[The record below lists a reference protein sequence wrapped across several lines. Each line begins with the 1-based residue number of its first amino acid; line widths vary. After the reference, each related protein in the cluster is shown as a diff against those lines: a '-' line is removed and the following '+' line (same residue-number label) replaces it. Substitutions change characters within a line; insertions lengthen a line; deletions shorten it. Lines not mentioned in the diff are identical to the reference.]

1 VSSVQNLTNPDNG
14 VDPELAFAL
23 AWGKPKAPPT
33 PAGVDGGTCVHGL
46 ALNRRCEDCAHDD
59 WASQF
64 SAEEVA
70 QAEALRAERRAR
82 DAKDEAERMAALA
95 EREANLKAELQA
107 IRARWAAPTPPAVP
121 LVPEQPVE
129 RGVVLTSNLAPLFSG
144 FVYVQDVHQM
154 ATPDGTMLS
163 QSQFDTDKRFA
174 GRLYP
179 LTVDGSKNTDSAWEA
194 FTQSQIAVFPQVR
207 GTRFDPRQAE
217 GAIVTVDKIDYVNIW
232 RDPHVRS
239 VPGDASR
246 FAKHVKTL
254 LPNGDDALILL
265 CYMAACVQ
273 YRGVKAKWAPFIQG
287 LPGNG
292 KSLLGEKVMKHAL
305 GHNYVIKA
313 RSKSLD
319 SQFNASFYGS
329 LLVLVDDVKV
339 KGDVFEALKP
349 MVTDETMQIEAK
361 GVNAVTREVC
371 FNFIFTANPK
381 DGLKKTADDRRICPL
396 FCAQQE
402 PGDLARDGLTQ
413 EYFKGLFDWLDH
425 EDGLAIVTHYLQ
437 HFEIDTRYNFAAGCV
452 RAPHTTSTEEAVQVG
467 HGAARQRVQELIDAE
482 DTDGLKGGWVNWTTF
497 KRLLDADTEGRHMP
511 PGARRDLLTQM
522 GYVRHPGLNPGTN
535 SEGQVANKLPDGSK
549 PYLWIK
555 RGHADARYTG
565 NRVAQYYLAAQAGN
579 APPPPEAT

>member
-23 AWGKPKAPPT
+23 AWGKPKAPPP
-33 PAGVDGGTCVHGL
+33 PADQCAHGV
-46 ALNRRCEDCAHDD
+46 ALNRRPRCEDCAHEE
-59 WASQF
+59 WANQF
-64 SAEEVA
+64 SPEEVA
-70 QAEALRAERRAR
+70 AANAERAARRER
-82 DAKDEAERMAALA
+82 DAKDEAERVAALA

-107 IRARWAAPTPPAVP
+107 IRARWSAPTPPAVP
-121 LVPEQPVE
+121 LVAEQPVE

-144 FVYVQDVHQM
+144 FVYVQDVHMM
-154 ATPDGTMLS
+154 ATPDGTMLARE
-163 QSQFDTDKRFA
+163 QFDADKRFA

-179 LTVDGSKNTDSAWEA
+179 LTVDGSKSTDSPWEA
-194 FTQSQIAVFPQVR
+194 FIDSQIAVFPQVR
-207 GTRFDPRQAE
+207 GTRFDPRQPE

-246 FAKHVKTL
+246 FVEHVRKL
-254 LPNGDDALILL
+254 LPNGDDALILI

-361 GVNAVTREVC
+361 KVNAVTREVC

-402 PGDLARDGLTQ
+402 PGDLDRDGLTKP
-413 EYFKGLFDWLDH
+413 YFKALFDWLDH

-437 HFEIDTRYNFAAGCV
+437 HFEIDPRYNFAGDCI
-452 RAPHTTSTEEAVQVG
+452 RAPDTTSTEEAVQVG

-497 KRLLDADTEGRHMP
+497 KRLLDADAEGRYMS
-511 PGARRDLLTQM
+511 PGARRDLLGQM
-522 GYVRHPGLNPGTN
+522 GYIRHPGLSQGKPNA
-535 SEGQVANKLPDGSK
+535 GQVENKLPDGSK
-549 PYLWIK
+549 PYLYIK
-555 RGHADARYTG
+555 RGHPDERRLQG
-565 NRVAQYYLAAQAGN
+565 VRVAQYYLAAQSGN
-579 APPPPEAT
+579 APPPPPAIP